1 MSPDSEFP
9 IEEGSLN
16 GDIPSLDEEGSSA
29 EAEEKPEEQTQWPFI
44 NVHAHVEGI
53 PLRLVTGT
61 FNCLSHTAN
70 LQFKFA
76 NIPKASGQSI
86 NPRSIMGPV
95 KASPRPDSCS
105 YTNKRGEKRSA
116 AGWEKRREKYRRYQE
131 RVRCQQRHQQRD
143 QFEFR
148 SGWHEVPC
156 NRVFRG
162 RGAHRYV

>member
-70 LQFKFA
+70 LIREYSEGVRAVNKPTV
-76 NIPKASGQSI
+76 NYGSG
-86 NPRSIMGPV
+86 
-95 KASPRPDSCS
+95 
-105 YTNKRGEKRSA
+105 
-116 AGWEKRREKYRRYQE
+116 
-131 RVRCQQRHQQRD
+131 
-143 QFEFR
+143 
-148 SGWHEVPC
+148 
-156 NRVFRG
+156 
-162 RGAHRYV
+162 